1 MKYFPL
7 FHRIQGRACL
17 IVGGGKVA
25 LRRARSLASAG
36 ASIDV
41 ISPEILQELQTLVA
55 RIGGESRQKV
65 FVPEGLTKEY
75 FCIVAATDSREINQ
89 QVADFARSLNIPVNV
104 VNNRKQCDFIFP
116 SIVDR
121 EPVTVAI
128 SNSGSS
134 PVLSRLLKQQL
145 DQFIPDAYGVL
156 SEFVGENRQQVNH
169 SITDARTRIEFWE
182 HVLQGSI
189 AEAIF
194 SGKKQDAQALLKMAL
209 SAPEQFN
216 RQGEVYLIGAG
227 PGDPDLLTLRA
238 FRLLQQSDVV
248 LYDRLVSDEVMA
260 LVPERTER
268 IYVGKRRAE
277 HSMPQSSINQ
287 LLIDHARQG
296 KRVARLKGGDPFI
309 FGRGGE
315 EIEELADAQI
325 PFQVVPGITAANG
338 CSAYAGI
345 PLTHRDYAQSVQ
357 FVTGQLKDG
366 SIDLNWPELI
376 TTDKT
381 LVFYMGLNSLPLI
394 CRSLIDHGMD
404 ETMPVALVEKG
415 TSINQRVLVS
425 DLSGLP
431 EALSQ
436 QPISSPSLFIVG
448 NVVRLAEKLH
458 WYESDHE
465 QT

>member
-7 FHRIQGRACL
+7 FHRLQDRTCL

-25 LRRARSLASAG
+25 LRRGRSLVAAG
-36 ASIDV
+36 AIIDV
-41 ISPEILQELQTLVA
+41 ISPEVMPELAALVEQVN
-55 RIGGESRQKV
+55 GQCEQKV
-65 FVPEGLTKEY
+65 FDPESLTKNY
-75 FCIVAATDSREINQ
+75 FCVVAATDSLEINQ
-89 QVADFARSLNIPVNV
+89 RVADLSRDLNIPVNV
-104 VNNRKQCDFIFP
+104 VNNRRQCDFIFP

-121 EPVTVAI
+121 EPVTVAV

-156 SEFVGENRQQVNH
+156 SEFVGENRQQVNQC
-169 SITDARTRIEFWE
+169 IADARTRIEFWE
-182 HVLQGSI
+182 HVLQGPI

-194 SGKKQDAQALLKMAL
+194 SGKKREAQALLQTAL
-209 SAPEQFN
+209 KSPEQFN

-277 HSMPQSSINQ
+277 HTVPQASINQ
-287 LLIDHARQG
+287 LLVDHARQG

-315 EIEELADAQI
+315 EIEELAEAKI

-366 SIDLNWPELI
+366 SIDINWPELI
-376 TTDKT
+376 RNDKT

-394 CRSLIDHGMD
+394 CKSLVAHGMD
-404 ETMPVALVEKG
+404 ETMPAALVEKG
-415 TSINQRVLVS
+415 TTIHQRVLVS
-425 DLSGLP
+425 NLSTMPDRLN
-431 EALSQ
+431 Q
-436 QPISSPSLFIVG
+436 QAVSSPSLFIVG
-448 NVVRLAEKLH
+448 NVVKLAEKLH

-465 QT
+465 QA

>member
-7 FHRIQGRACL
+7 FHRLQQKRCL

-25 LRRARSLASAG
+25 LRRGRSLATAG
-36 ASIDV
+36 AILDIVSPSIA
-41 ISPEILQELQTLVA
+41 PELLTIAEQTGGVC
-55 RIGGESRQKV
+55 RIDTFKTDIVSKD
-65 FVPEGLTKEY
+65 Y

-89 QVADFARSLNIPVNV
+89 QVASFAGNLGVPVNV

-121 EPVTVAI
+121 EPVTVAV

-156 SEFVGENRQQVNH
+156 SGFVGDNRTRVHQ
-169 SITDARTRIEFWE
+169 SIPDAKTRIEFWE
-182 HVLQGSI
+182 HVLQGPI

-194 SGKKQDAQALLKMAL
+194 SGKKQEAQSLLKSAL
-209 SAPEQFN
+209 KSPEQFN

-238 FRLLQQSDVV
+238 FRLIQQSDVV

-260 LVPERTER
+260 LIPDATER
-268 IYVGKRRAE
+268 IYVGKQRSQHAV
-277 HSMPQSSINQ
+277 PQDSINQ

-315 EIEELADAQI
+315 EIEQLAEAQI

-338 CSAYAGI
+338 CSAYSGI

-357 FVTGQLKDG
+357 FITGQLKDG
-366 SIDLNWPELI
+366 SIDLNWSELI
-376 TTDKT
+376 SIDKT
-381 LVFYMGLNSLPLI
+381 LVFYMGLTSLPLI
-394 CRSLIDHGMD
+394 CQSLIKHGMD
-404 ETMPVALVEKG
+404 STMPVALIEKG
-415 TSINQRVLVS
+415 TTSRQRVLIS
-425 DLSGLP
+425 ILSELP
-431 EALSQ
+431 AEIEAKS
-436 QPISSPSLFIVG
+436 ISSPSLFIVG
-448 NVVRLAEKLH
+448 NVVKLAEKLQ
-458 WYESDHE
+458 WYESDYE
-465 QT
+465 